1 MRYAHNIERVLAI
14 PSQAVAVLA
23 TLMLRGPQ
31 TVGELRTN
39 CERLHRFADT
49 SALEAFLAELSTHPA
64 GALVAELPRQP
75 GARENRWA
83 HLLSGPPVLAQE
95 PSQHSQVSAANEFT
109 ELKATV
115 NRLEDELA
123 ELKLAVAELRIE
135 LGRKGSASGV

>member
-49 SALEAFLAELSTHPA
+49 SALEAFLAELSTRPA

-95 PSQHSQVSAANEFT
+95 PSQHSQVSAASEFT